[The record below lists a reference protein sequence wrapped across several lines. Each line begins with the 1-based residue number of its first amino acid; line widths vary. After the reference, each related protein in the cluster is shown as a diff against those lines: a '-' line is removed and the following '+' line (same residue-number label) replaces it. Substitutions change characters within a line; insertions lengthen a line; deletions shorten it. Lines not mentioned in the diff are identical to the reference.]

1 MGYFRD
7 EEGQREQMSYKNRAI
22 VGRIDLPSR
31 KTIIAVSKYSI
42 VGQGISEENKDI
54 ADWITEEVGT

>member
-1 MGYFRD
+1 
-7 EEGQREQMSYKNRAI
+7 MSYKNRAI